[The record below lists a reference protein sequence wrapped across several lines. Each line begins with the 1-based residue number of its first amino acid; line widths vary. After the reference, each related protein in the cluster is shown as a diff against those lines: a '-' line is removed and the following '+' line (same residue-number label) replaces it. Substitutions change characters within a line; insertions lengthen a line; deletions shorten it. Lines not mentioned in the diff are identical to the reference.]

1 MSPSR
6 LTPLDFQT
14 AAIEQN
20 TGTFTTRWE
29 MLLRALF
36 GDVAAVASLPAIVNR
51 FAFAAQP
58 SLGAS
63 DEGYI
68 AFETT
73 YGHLLRWTGA
83 VWEFAPGDPGNG
95 YFEDFAIAPQ
105 AAGWKLCDG
114 TLTDYL
120 TVGAA
125 LLTVTAITPPNLS
138 GAYRKGGAA
147 YTGLVVAATGAGLS
161 GSTAADG
168 DHNHGGATG
177 ASAAGVA
184 IAHTTTP
191 LTVDSGAMA
200 PVSGFLAGNVID
212 DGVQTHPIGASG
224 THGHAAGS
232 LAVDATAE
240 PAHVAARVYFRR

>member
-83 VWEFAPGDPGNG
+83 VWEFAPGDLGNG
-95 YFEDFAIAPQ
+95 FRRDFAIVPQ
-105 AAGWKLCDG
+105 ETGWKLCDG

-125 LLTVTAITPPNLS
+125 LLTATAFTPPDLS
-138 GAYRKGGAA
+138 GSPAFHKSIAA
-147 YTGLVVAATGAGLS
+147 YTGTIEAAIGGGLTGATADEAAHVHAGDPLTMSEPDGNTASQIDPGSFFVAASEFHRHAMSGNTAAGTAHSHGAGTLATN
-161 GSTAADG
+161 TAARPPSVG
-168 DHNHGGATG
+168 WL
-177 ASAAGVA
+177 
-184 IAHTTTP
+184 P
-191 LTVDSGAMA
+191 
-200 PVSGFLAGNVID
+200 
-212 DGVQTHPIGASG
+212 
-224 THGHAAGS
+224 
-232 LAVDATAE
+232 
-240 PAHVAARVYFRR
+240 YFRR